1 MKRLRAAWSGP
12 DHVGRASFSD
22 TRATDPMSTV
32 TATQPTLKRAV
43 SRWEIVGIAINDVIG
58 SGVYLL
64 PAAAAALL
72 GPASLWAVLLAG
84 GAVLLL
90 VLCFAEAASHFDEPG
105 SGYVYTREAFGPFIG
120 FEVGWM
126 TWLARV
132 ASVASLSNGFAQ
144 AMTFI
149 WPGAGDGL
157 TRVAMV
163 ALPLALLTWIN
174 VVGVKQGARAAAFFT
189 IAKILPLVV
198 LIAFGIFA
206 VDFSRIFPVPA
217 PDVANL
223 GEAALLLLFAYAG
236 FENTAAAAGEYK
248 DPRRDVPFAL
258 LTMLLVVTTL
268 YTLVQLVAL
277 GTLPD
282 LAARAEG
289 APLADAAAIVLGAG
303 AGLMMTAGAAIS
315 IGGNIGSTMLAG
327 PRYLYALAVDGFGPR
342 VLGTIPPR
350 YGTPAAAILT
360 QAVIA
365 GALAFSGSFVQLA
378 MLSIIARMCT
388 YIGTAAA
395 VPILRRKY
403 PRTAKTVVLP
413 GGPAIPVLALLM
425 SFALLASATT
435 WNLIAGAIA
444 LAVGAGLYLLRRRP
458 AG

>member
-1 MKRLRAAWSGP
+1 MTAPATSTTGLRR
-12 DHVGRASFSD
+12 V
-22 TRATDPMSTV
+22 V
-32 TATQPTLKRAV
+32 T
-43 SRWEIVGIAINDVIG
+43 RWELVGIAINDVIG

-84 GAVLLL
+84 FAVLLL
-90 VLCFAEAASHFDEPG
+90 VLCFAEAASHFDEAG
-105 SGYVYTREAFGPFIG
+105 SGYVYTREAFGAFIG

-132 ASVASLSNGFAQ
+132 ASVASLANGFAQ

-149 WPGAGDGL
+149 WPGAGVGIMHAL
-157 TRVAMV
+157 MV

-174 VVGVKQGARAAAFFT
+174 VVGVKEGARVAAFFT
-189 IAKILPLVV
+189 VAKILPLLV
-198 LIAFGIFA
+198 LVAFGIFTI
-206 VDFSRIFPVPA
+206 DGSRIFEVGTI
-217 PDVANL
+217 DVGNL

-258 LTMLLVVTTL
+258 ITMLIVVTTI

-282 LAARAEG
+282 LAARVEG
-289 APLADAAAIVLGAG
+289 APLADAAVIVLGAG

-315 IGGNIGSTMLAG
+315 IGGNISSTMLAG

-342 VLGTIPPR
+342 ILGRIHPR
-350 YGTPAAAILT
+350 YGTPAAAIIT
-360 QAVIA
+360 QAIIA
-365 GALAFSGSFVQLA
+365 GVLAFSGSFVQLA
-378 MLSIIARMCT
+378 MLSIIARMST

-403 PRTAKTVVLP
+403 PRTEKTVVLP
-413 GGPAIPVLALLM
+413 GGPTIPVLALLM
-425 SFALLASATT
+425 SFALLASATA
-435 WNLIAGAIA
+435 WNLIAGGIA
-444 LAVGAGLYLLRRRP
+444 LLVGAGLYLLRRPTR
-458 AG
+458 G

>member
-1 MKRLRAAWSGP
+1 MTA
-12 DHVGRASFSD
+12 SD
-22 TRATDPMSTV
+22 TSARALRRVV
-32 TATQPTLKRAV
+32 T
-43 SRWEIVGIAINDVIG
+43 RWELVGISINDVIG

-72 GPASLWAVLLAG
+72 GPASVWAVLLAG
-84 GAVLLL
+84 FAVFLLI
-90 VLCFAEAASHFDEPG
+90 LCFVEAASHFEEPG

-132 ASVASLSNGFAQ
+132 ASVASLSNGLAQ

-149 WPGAGDGL
+149 WPGAGTGL
-157 TRVAMV
+157 ARVLWV
-163 ALPLALLTWIN
+163 VLPLALLTWIN
-174 VVGVKQGARAAAFFT
+174 VVGVKQGARVAAGFT
-189 IAKILPLVV
+189 VAKLLPLVV

-206 VDFSRIFPVPA
+206 VDWSRVFPVPA
-217 PDVANL
+217 PAVGNL

-236 FENTAAAAGEYK
+236 FENTAAAAGEFK

-258 LTMLLVVTTL
+258 VTMAIVVTVV

-282 LAARAEG
+282 LASRTEG
-289 APLADAAAIVLGAG
+289 APLADAAVIVLGAG

-327 PRYLYALAVDGFGPR
+327 PRYLYALARDGFGPR
-342 VLGTIPPR
+342 ALANIHPR
-350 YGTPAAAILT
+350 FHTPAVAIVV
-360 QAVIA
+360 QAVVA
-365 GALAFSGSFVQLA
+365 GALALSGSFVQLA
-378 MLSIIARMCT
+378 MLSVIARMCT

-403 PRTAKTVVLP
+403 PATERTVVLP
-413 GGPAIPVLALLM
+413 GGPLIPILALLI
-425 SFALLASATT
+425 SFGLLASATRD
-435 WNLIAGAIA
+435 NLVAGAVA
-444 LAVGAGLYLLRRRP
+444 LVVGALLYFFRGTP
-458 AG
+458 APAE